1 MDANAILVSAP
12 PRENGDPVLRHFADA
27 IAAAPHLRSIVY
39 LSTIGV
45 YGDHKGEWVDETTT
59 PAPVSERSRERLAAE
74 QEWIALGRRAEK
86 AVVILRLSGIYGP
99 GQNAFTQLK
108 SGRAK
113 RIDKPGQFFNRIHVA
128 DIAQAIDAAFARSAN
143 GVLNVTD
150 DKPTAQ
156 GVPVAFAAELLGVEP
171 PPQIPFAEAAKGMT
185 EMALS
190 FYGESKRVRN
200 DRLKRELNV
209 TLRYPTFREGLAR
222 AQREREG
229 LAVGLDPQRPHHDH
243 GARRAGHTPRPA
255 PDTTAHRSGARG
267 VHAAAR
273 RASRASTVCAAARRC
288 RASAAPCRSTSCRA
302 AMPPASRSG
311 SAAPGYAGACRR
323 PATRSRA
330 AP

>member
-1 MDANAILVSAP
+1 MDRGVMANLFCFGLGYSASHYVVEYGARFWRVAGTVRTREKAASIAAGALKHPVEAFVFDGSAAKPEITAAVMDANAVLVSIT
-12 PRENGDPVLRHFADA
+12 PREVGDPALDHFADA

-45 YGDHKGEWVDETTT
+45 YGDHKGEWVDETTK

-74 QEWIALGRRAEK
+74 QDWIALGRRAEK

-113 RIDKPGQFFNRIHVA
+113 RIDKPGQYFNRIHVA
-128 DIAQAIDAAFARSAN
+128 DIAQAIDAAITRSAN

-171 PPQIPFAEAAKGMT
+171 PPQIPFAEAAKGMN

-209 TLRYPTFREGLAR
+209 TLRYPTFREGLR
-222 AQREREG
+222 ALSAGEKDQR
-229 LAVGLDPQRPHHDH
+229 
-243 GARRAGHTPRPA
+243 
-255 PDTTAHRSGARG
+255 
-267 VHAAAR
+267 
-273 RASRASTVCAAARRC
+273 
-288 RASAAPCRSTSCRA
+288 
-302 AMPPASRSG
+302 
-311 SAAPGYAGACRR
+311 
-323 PATRSRA
+323 
-330 AP
+330 